1 MSMRDISAKT
11 PGGTLGYAQAKLR
24 RNVADLLHA
33 TLNASEFSQSGLA
46 RSLRKSR
53 SAVNQVLTRDRNLRL
68 DTVAEYLDSM
78 GYELVVTVR
87 KVEGKQGLSKS
98 RETSLS
104 SSST

>member
-1 MSMRDISAKT
+1 MRVISAKN
-11 PGGTLGYAQAKLR
+11 PEGTLGYAQTKLR
-24 RNVADLLHA
+24 RDIADLLHA
-33 TLNASEFSQSGLA
+33 TLAGSEFSQSGLA

-53 SAVNQVLTRDRNLRL
+53 CAVNQVLTRDRNLRL

-78 GYELVVTVR
+78 GYELVVAVR

-98 RETSLS
+98 RESSLS

>member
-24 RNVADLLHA
+24 
-33 TLNASEFSQSGLA
+33 
-46 RSLRKSR
+46 
-53 SAVNQVLTRDRNLRL
+53 RNLRL

-98 RETSLS
+98 RETP
-104 SSST
+104 